1 MIYKHTMI
9 KLIDL
14 LNEGKQVGNLYHFTY
29 LSSVSSIHEK
39 GIRFAPN
46 NSYLLKHEGMFY
58 ISTTRDYT
66 GHRFVK
72 GSEFVVRITL
82 DGNKISENYSIEP
95 INHNYLWAKDTGI
108 EHYSKTTKD
117 MFYEERIWS
126 SKEGYLDPRCIIK
139 METII
144 PESEIKRQLDWA
156 KEDSGRKLYFNDDIF
171 KYISFVQDFKNK

>member
-1 MIYKHTMI
+1 MI

-39 GIRFAPN
+39 GIKFAPN
-46 NSYLLKHEGMFY
+46 NSYLPKHEGMFY
-58 ISTTRDYT
+58 IATTRDHT
-66 GHRFVK
+66 GYNFAK

-82 DGNKISENYSIEP
+82 DGNKISEHYSIEP
-95 INHNYLWAKDTGI
+95 INQNYLMAKDAGI
-108 EHYSKTTKD
+108 DNNWPSAKD
-117 MFYEERIWS
+117 IYYEERIWS
-126 SKEGYLDPRCIIK
+126 SKEGYLDPKYIIK

-156 KEDSGRKLYFNDDIF
+156 KEDSRRKLYFNDDIF
-171 KYISFVQDFKNK
+171 KYINFVQDFKNK

>member
-1 MIYKHTMI
+1 MI

-39 GIRFAPN
+39 GIKFAPN
-46 NSYLLKHEGMFY
+46 NSYLPKYEDMFY
-58 ISTTRDYT
+58 ISTTRDHT
-66 GHRFVK
+66 GYKFAK
-72 GSEFVVRITL
+72 ESEFVVRITL
-82 DGNKISENYSIEP
+82 NGNKISEHYSIEP
-95 INHNYLWAKDTGI
+95 INHNYLWAKDIGI
-108 EHYSKTTKD
+108 EHHFKTAKD

-126 SKEGYLDPRCIIK
+126 SKGGYLDPRYIIK

-156 KEDSGRKLYFNDDIF
+156 KEDNKRKLYLDDNIF
-171 KYISFVQDFKNK
+171 KQINFVKDFKNK

>member
-1 MIYKHTMI
+1 MI

-39 GIRFAPN
+39 GIKFAPN
-46 NSYLLKHEGMFY
+46 NSYLPKHEGMFY
-58 ISTTRDYT
+58 IATTRDHT
-66 GHRFVK
+66 GHNFVK

-82 DGNKISENYSIEP
+82 DGNKISEHYLIEP
-95 INHNYLWAKDTGI
+95 INQNYLMAKDAGI
-108 EHYSKTTKD
+108 DNNWPSAKD
-117 MFYEERIWS
+117 VYYEERIWS
-126 SKEGYLDPRCIIK
+126 SKEGYLDPKYIIK

-156 KEDSGRKLYFNDDIF
+156 KEDSKRKLYFNDDIF
-171 KYISFVQDFKNK
+171 KYINFVQDFKNK